1 MRTKPTWPPGS
12 HPQSVGNVAL
22 ADESLGG
29 LHASRAKP
37 FAPQLRLV
45 RDVTEEQGETEAR
58 APTMGMINGL
68 RLSLTLWSLIV
79 LLIVLLY

>member
-1 MRTKPTWPPGS
+1 MPTKPTGIPGP

-37 FAPQLRLV
+37 LAPRLRVV
-45 RDVTEEQGETEAR
+45 RDVTEEEGETEAL